1 MIPTS
6 GSLCAVSGL
15 HHRLCEL
22 CPYSLLPD
30 RLSTSA
36 FPRNTRDMKPR
47 DMGQFSFF
55 LSKRRER
62 AIALPSTQISTEISN
77 IAAEKFE
84 FSDTF
89 PCNGGCLGLITR
101 RPPVVTSYSVA
112 VCLQCSVTT
121 GFAFNINWSCNGSLG
136 RQLAFAT
143 KQEGKLLLNCLF
155 LPTFFLI
162 WKLTALK
169 TFFYLNSHHF
179 EPLHFLAAFFFF
191 LSFSRL

>member
-1 MIPTS
+1 M
-6 GSLCAVSGL
+6 
-15 HHRLCEL
+15 
-22 CPYSLLPD
+22 
-30 RLSTSA
+30 
-36 FPRNTRDMKPR
+36 
-47 DMGQFSFF
+47 
-55 LSKRRER
+55 
-62 AIALPSTQISTEISN
+62 
-77 IAAEKFE
+77 
-84 FSDTF
+84 
-89 PCNGGCLGLITR
+89 GLITR

-136 RQLAFAT
+136 RQLGFAT

-191 LSFSRL
+191 IIFTALGNLISLIRLNVLDPRPADFCLRLEHSTFLSSKVSEDLG

>member
-1 MIPTS
+1 
-6 GSLCAVSGL
+6 
-15 HHRLCEL
+15 
-22 CPYSLLPD
+22 
-30 RLSTSA
+30 
-36 FPRNTRDMKPR
+36 MKPR

-136 RQLAFAT
+136 RQLGFAT

-191 LSFSRL
+191 FIIFTALGNLISLIRLNVLDPRPADFCLRLEHSTFLSSKVSEDLG